1 MPPQEIA
8 RQWFVPG
15 EGIDRHVISA
25 DIQRYLGNDATV
37 RPGVGTGENQGVQGY
52 WIKAYRNL
60 TSAMI
65 ADLRADSARWRQE
78 QRQTGTREPYVG
90 SSTYHASSAGRVSQK
105 RSGGDSPNMDGP
117 YGLPPS
123 SRDRERERIPVDRMQ
138 VDPPA
143 PSRGGGGGGAYP
155 APDRRAPY
163 QPDGRPFP
171 SESRGFAPD
180 GRSSYPADTN
190 MSGFGG
196 QPPVTSAYGQEP
208 RYAPSYQQPNND
220 GAPPGYVRQGNYFVP
235 VSGYEP
241 APSIPGRADPYGAGY
256 PQQPPQGRDA
266 RYSQPEYA
274 DPRYAYPSPAAT
286 VSSVSARDREPIAS
300 PPQQSPYGA
309 IPAQQQYDQYGG
321 RPAPGNPQP
330 SSGSSRANRAS
341 VFGGLSGSSS
351 GDRRRR

>member
-1 MPPQEIA
+1 MPQEIA

-37 RPGVGTGENQGVQGY
+37 RPGVGTGDNQGVQGY

-105 RSGGDSPNMDGP
+105 RSGGDSPNTDGP

-123 SRDRERERIPVDRMQ
+123 ARERERERERISVDRMQ

-143 PSRGGGGGGAYP
+143 PSRGYP
-155 APDRRAPY
+155 AAERRAPY
-163 QPDGRPFP
+163 QPDGRSFP
-171 SESRGFAPD
+171 SDSRGGYAPD
-180 GRSSYPADTN
+180 GRSSYPVDAN
-190 MSGFGG
+190 MSGFGA
-196 QPPVTSAYGQEP
+196 QPPVTSAYGQEQP
-208 RYAPSYQQPNND
+208 RYAPSYQQSND

-241 APSIPGRADPYGAGY
+241 APSISSRADQYGAGGY
-256 PQQPPQGRDA
+256 PPQQQRDPRDT
-266 RYSQPEYA
+266 RYQQPEYA

-286 VSSVSARDREPIAS
+286 VSSVSARDREPVVS
-300 PPQQSPYGA
+300 PQQPSPYGA
-309 IPAQQQYDQYGG
+309 IPAQQYDQYGG
-321 RPAPGNPQP
+321 R
-330 SSGSSRANRAS
+330 RK
-341 VFGGLSGSSS
+341 FL
-351 GDRRRR
+351 